1 MRDNIPP
8 HIPRPLTV
16 EELIKILVEELKQ
29 REEVALWEQHEEEVL
44 LEIKENKEKIT
55 CYDFINKKII
65 K

>member
-29 REEVALWEQHEEEVL
+29 REEAALWLEHENEVL
-44 LEIKENKEKIT
+44 REIEKNKDKIT
-55 CYDFINKKII
+55 CYDFINKKTI